1 LRKFPEEARRE
12 AGQQLFRIQQGE
24 EPADWKPTETIGS
37 GVREIIQGSDPG
49 GRPVKEETF
58 ANVWDAIEDD
68 PAVAENLKLRSS
80 LMIELERHI
89 KREGWT
95 QAQAAKALGVTQPRI
110 SNLLRGKIGAFSLD
124 LLVKMATT
132 AGLRVTLRVRKAA

>member
-1 LRKFPEEARRE
+1 M
-12 AGQQLFRIQQGE
+12 
-24 EPADWKPTETIGS
+24 
-37 GVREIIQGSDPG
+37 
-49 GRPVKEETF
+49 KEETF

-95 QAQAAKALGVTQPRI
+95 QTQAAKALGVTQPRI
-110 SNLLRGKIGAFSLD
+110 SNLLRGKINAFSLD
-124 LLVKMATT
+124 LLVKMAAA
-132 AGLRVTLRVRKAA
+132 AGLRVTMRVKKAA